1 MGLFDAA
8 AKFNAKSEL
17 RESKD
22 EMLMGE
28 IVQLLSHRG
37 FIPDTFQ
44 SPDDRQRIRFRAGPD
59 PVLHYLWID
68 LNRLTGSGAVT
79 GKLIG
84 SKATVRLIGEITIK
98 LTDPD
103 DLVTMWRTGAANVL
117 KVPLFGDIKLRH
129 RVTSVTAL
137 SQQLVDID
145 DFVLGGAATDQA
157 LDAWLQTK
165 IGEISQALAPH
176 VPAETAAT

>member
-1 MGLFDAA
+1 MGLFNAA

-37 FIPDTFQ
+37 FVPDTFQ
-44 SPDDRQRIRFRAGPD
+44 SNDDRQRIRFRARPD

-68 LNRLTGSGAVT
+68 LNRLTGSGAVS

-84 SKATVRLIGEITIK
+84 SKATVRLIGEIKIK

-103 DLVTMWRTGAANVL
+103 DLIAMWRTGAANVL

-137 SQQLVDID
+137 SQKLVDID
-145 DFVLGGAATDQA
+145 DFVLQGERSDQA
-157 LDAWLQTK
+157 LDTWLAEQ
-165 IGEISQALAPH
+165 IGAVSQALAPH
-176 VPAETAAT
+176 ARESPDI